1 MRRVSAAAHTVAA
14 AVKRLRNLKAVIA
27 FERWGYACQLQSHPP
42 CKLWLLLTLLATL
55 WLWWRWCLSRCR
67 WKEQADMRAHHR
79 MLLQRGCDL
88 VAKMRRCIAF
98 RRWRLRALEWACAK
112 RIQVAWMR
120 RVRWLRARD
129 IQVWCGCCTQLAA
142 VALRRGGAKHAH
154 VSLCVHVWLVC
165 VCACGCIR
173 ECGEGVKVASELDG
187 ECSSLFGLA
196 LVTFAGRGC
205 GVDGLCRLVLLLSFR

>member
-42 CKLWLLLTLLATL
+42 CKLWLLTLLATV
-55 WLWWRWCLSRCR
+55 WLWWRWCLSRDR

-129 IQVWCGCCTQLAA
+129 IQVSLLHTARCCG
-142 VALRRGGAKHAH
+142 VARRHAH
-154 VSLCVHVWLVC
+154 VSCTCVAGLCVRA
-165 VCACGCIR
+165 CACIR
-173 ECGEGVKVASELDG
+173 ECGEGVKVVSELDG

-205 GVDGLCRLVLLLSFR
+205 GVDGLCRRVLLLSFR